1 MVVQSPEADAI
12 RTTLA
17 KGELP
22 GAVADINLPTLATLI
37 RQCWRAEPLLRPT
50 AADVATK
57 LLEISLNQVTR
68 TENPSQPREDTTLT
82 STTAPIELPIAG
94 INALN
99 FSEYEIQLLNY
110 IQSGRIRYTE
120 KDSNPPTDKLS
131 VESFRLF
138 IDDSRPWDAAKYFL
152 VGAAILWDL
161 VDCSIEDLEGT
172 DAILTGSRSEI
183 GIF

>member
-1 MVVQSPEADAI
+1 MA
-12 RTTLA
+12 
-17 KGELP
+17 EL
-22 GAVADINLPTLATLI
+22 
-37 RQCWRAEPLLRPT
+37 
-50 AADVATK
+50 
-57 LLEISLNQVTR
+57 
-68 TENPSQPREDTTLT
+68 DT
-82 STTAPIELPIAG
+82 
-94 INALN
+94 
-99 FSEYEIQLLNY
+99 Q
-110 IQSGRIRYTE
+110 

-131 VESFRLF
+131 VENFRLF